1 MTFIKSLIHKI
12 LNKEISNIYNKRFD
26 NFNNTPK
33 GVFWNSKLSQDLRLN
48 IILDKILQNTKSDEF
63 SIADIG
69 CGYGSFADYLNRN
82 YNESKFNYEG
92 FDINP
97 KFIKHCRSK
106 FSEANLRFIIDSKP
120 SSKKDFVTMSGTYNL
135 ATTTNVS
142 LWEQYLFSCLSEC
155 WSYTKTAMIFNLQTS
170 TKSKISSQNIYY
182 ANASKVIDF
191 CVSKLGPT
199 RVVRDSSLENDAT
212 FTVVR

>member
-1 MTFIKSLIHKI
+1 MKSKALLEAQI
-12 LNKEISNIYNKRFD
+12 NSEYSRRFEK
-26 NFNNTPK
+26 FGPTAK
-33 GVFWNSKLSQDLRLN
+33 GVFWTSPTRQEKRFEMILKEIQKISQNHVVL
-48 IILDKILQNTKSDEF
+48 E
-63 SIADIG
+63 IADIG
-69 CGYGSFADYLNRN
+69 CGYGSFVHYLNKYVN
-82 YNESKFNYEG
+82 KNKFNYEG

-97 KFIKHCRSK
+97 EFIKHCSST
-106 FSEANLRFIIDSKP
+106 FSEENLNFVIGSRP
-120 SSKKDFVTMSGTYNL
+120 SLKKDFITISGTYNL

-142 LWEQYLFSCLSEC
+142 LWEQYLFSCLTEC
-155 WSYTKTAMIFNLQTS
+155 WAFTKIAMIFNLQTS
-170 TKSKISSQNIYY
+170 KKSKISSQNIYY

>member
-1 MTFIKSLIHKI
+1 MSINLI
-12 LNKEISNIYNKRFD
+12 LKEIQKISRN
-26 NFNNTPK
+26 NF
-33 GVFWNSKLSQDLRLN
+33 VL
-48 IILDKILQNTKSDEF
+48 E
-63 SIADIG
+63 IADIG
-69 CGYGSFADYLNRN
+69 CGYGSFFNHLNKCFN
-82 YNESKFNYEG
+82 KSELNYEG

-182 ANASKVIDF
+182 ANASEVINF

>member
-1 MTFIKSLIHKI
+1 MKSWAL
-12 LNKEISNIYNKRFD
+12 LETEINSQYSKRFEK
-26 NFNNTPK
+26 FGPTAK
-33 GVFWNSKLSQDLRLN
+33 GVFWASTARQEKRFDL
-48 IILDKILQNTKSDEF
+48 ILEEIQKISRNHIVLE
-63 SIADIG
+63 IADIG
-69 CGYGSFADYLNRN
+69 CGYGSFADYLSRN
-82 YNESKFNYEG
+82 HNKSKFNYEG

-170 TKSKISSQNIYY
+170 KKSKISSQNIYY

>member
-1 MTFIKSLIHKI
+1 MKSRAI
-12 LNKEISNIYNKRFD
+12 LEAEINSRYSERFEK
-26 NFNNTPK
+26 FGPTAR
-33 GVFWNSKLSQDLRLN
+33 GVFWASNTRQERRFSL
-48 IILDKILQNTKSDEF
+48 ILEEIKKISRNQSVFE
-63 SIADIG
+63 IADIG
-69 CGYGSFADYLNRN
+69 CGYGSFADYLIRN
-82 YNESKFNYEG
+82 LDRTKFNYEG

>member
-1 MTFIKSLIHKI
+1 
-12 LNKEISNIYNKRFD
+12 
-26 NFNNTPK
+26 
-33 GVFWNSKLSQDLRLN
+33 
-48 IILDKILQNTKSDEF
+48 
-63 SIADIG
+63 
-69 CGYGSFADYLNRN
+69 
-82 YNESKFNYEG
+82 
-92 FDINP
+92 
-97 KFIKHCRSK
+97 
-106 FSEANLRFIIDSKP
+106 
-120 SSKKDFVTMSGTYNL
+120 MSGTYNL
-135 ATTTNVS
+135 ATTSNVS

>member
-1 MTFIKSLIHKI
+1 
-12 LNKEISNIYNKRFD
+12 
-26 NFNNTPK
+26 
-33 GVFWNSKLSQDLRLN
+33 
-48 IILDKILQNTKSDEF
+48 
-63 SIADIG
+63 
-69 CGYGSFADYLNRN
+69 
-82 YNESKFNYEG
+82 
-92 FDINP
+92 
-97 KFIKHCRSK
+97 
-106 FSEANLRFIIDSKP
+106 
-120 SSKKDFVTMSGTYNL
+120 MSGTYNL

-199 RVVRDSSLENDAT
+199 RVVRDSSLENDAA
-212 FTVVR
+212 FTVVRLKLTYSFSVSKSSDSCLIFSSPL

>member
-1 MTFIKSLIHKI
+1 MKSRAI
-12 LNKEISNIYNKRFD
+12 LEAEINSRYSERFEK
-26 NFNNTPK
+26 FGPTPK
-33 GVFWNSKLSQDLRLN
+33 GVFWASNTCQERRFSL
-48 IILDKILQNTKSDEF
+48 ILKEIKKISRNQSVFE
-63 SIADIG
+63 IADIG

-82 YNESKFNYEG
+82 HNKIKFNYEG
-92 FDINP
+92 FDINS

-106 FSEANLRFIIDSKP
+106 FSKENLKFKIDSKP

-170 TKSKISSQNIYY
+170 KKSKISSQNIYY
-182 ANASKVIDF
+182 ANASRVIDF

>member
-1 MTFIKSLIHKI
+1 MKSKALLEAQI
-12 LNKEISNIYNKRFD
+12 NSEYSRRFEK
-26 NFNNTPK
+26 FGPTAK
-33 GVFWNSKLSQDLRLN
+33 GVFWASTTRQERRFE
-48 IILDKILQNTKSDEF
+48 IILNEIQKISQNHIVLE
-63 SIADIG
+63 IADIG

-82 YNESKFNYEG
+82 HDKSKFNYEG

-97 KFIKHCRSK
+97 KFIKHCHSK
-106 FSEANLRFIIDSKP
+106 FSKENLRFKIDSKP

-170 TKSKISSQNIYY
+170 KKSKISSQNIYY
-182 ANASKVIDF
+182 ANASKVLDF

-199 RVVRDSSLENDAT
+199 RIVRDNSLENDAT

>member
-1 MTFIKSLIHKI
+1 MKSRAI
-12 LNKEISNIYNKRFD
+12 LEAEINSRYSERFEK
-26 NFNNTPK
+26 FGPTAK
-33 GVFWNSKLSQDLRLN
+33 GVFWASNTRQERRFSL
-48 IILDKILQNTKSDEF
+48 ILKEIKKISRNQSVFE
-63 SIADIG
+63 IADIG
-69 CGYGSFADYLNRN
+69 CGYGSFADYLNRKHN
-82 YNESKFNYEG
+82 KIKFNYEG
-92 FDINP
+92 FDINS

-182 ANASKVIDF
+182 ANASRVIDF

-199 RVVRDSSLENDAT
+199 RIVRDNSLENDAT

>member
-1 MTFIKSLIHKI
+1 M
-12 LNKEISNIYNKRFD
+12 E
-26 NFNNTPK
+26 
-33 GVFWNSKLSQDLRLN
+33 
-48 IILDKILQNTKSDEF
+48 
-63 SIADIG
+63 IADIG

-82 YNESKFNYEG
+82 NNKIKFKYEG
-92 FDINP
+92 LDINP
-97 KFIKHCRSK
+97 TFIKHCRSK

-170 TKSKISSQNIYY
+170 KKSKISSQNIYY

-199 RVVRDSSLENDAT
+199 RIVRDNSLENDAT

>member
-1 MTFIKSLIHKI
+1 MKSKALLEAQI
-12 LNKEISNIYNKRFD
+12 NSEYSRRFK
-26 NFNNTPK
+26 NFGPTAK
-33 GVFWNSKLSQDLRLN
+33 GVFWTSTARQEKRFEMILKEIQKISQNQVVL
-48 IILDKILQNTKSDEF
+48 E
-63 SIADIG
+63 IADIG
-69 CGYGSFADYLNRN
+69 CGYGSFVHYLNKYVN
-82 YNESKFNYEG
+82 KNKFNYEG

-97 KFIKHCRSK
+97 EFIKHCSST
-106 FSEANLRFIIDSKP
+106 FSEENLNFVIGSRP
-120 SSKKDFVTMSGTYNL
+120 SLKKDFITISGTYNL

-170 TKSKISSQNIYY
+170 KKSKISSQNIYY

-199 RVVRDSSLENDAT
+199 RVVKDSILENDAT
-212 FTVVR
+212 FTIER